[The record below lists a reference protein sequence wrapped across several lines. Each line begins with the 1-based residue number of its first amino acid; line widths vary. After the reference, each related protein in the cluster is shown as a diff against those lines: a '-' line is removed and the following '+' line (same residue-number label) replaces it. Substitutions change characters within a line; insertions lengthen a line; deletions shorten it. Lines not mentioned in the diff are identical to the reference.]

1 MSTLHQLRSERI
13 KSELPI
19 VKVVEQGDGCK
30 IIGIA
35 LGKNIDLKD
44 HKTKLE
50 SRLIVLEGKV
60 EYKEENRSFTL
71 HEFDEIDI
79 PVGEMH
85 MLSAKEDSLCLL
97 IQKK

>member
-1 MSTLHQLRSERI
+1 MSILHQLRSERI
-13 KSELPI
+13 NSKLPI
-19 VKVVEQGDGCK
+19 VKVVEQGAGCK

-44 HKTKLE
+44 HKTNLE

-60 EYKEENRSFTL
+60 EYVEANLAFTL
-71 HEFDEIDI
+71 HEFDEVAI
-79 PVGEMH
+79 PVDVIH
-85 MLSAKEDSLCLL
+85 KLSAKEDSLCLL